1 MQKLKILRKSK
12 NLKQKDVAEKLNVST
27 KTISN
32 YENGNRKL
40 PITYVSKLANLYEVD
55 IKEIVEIAEEEN

>member
-1 MQKLKILRKSK
+1 MSKLRNLRKLK
-12 NLKQKDVAEKLNVST
+12 NLKQKDVAEVLKVST

-40 PITYVSKLANLYEVD
+40 PITYVKKLSSLYEVG
-55 IKEIVEIAEEEN
+55 IEEIVKIAGEE

>member
-12 NLKQKDVAEKLNVST
+12 NLKQKDVAEELNVSI

-40 PITYVSKLANLYEVD
+40 PITYVSKLAKLYEVD
-55 IKEIVEIAEEEN
+55 VKDIVEIAEEGN